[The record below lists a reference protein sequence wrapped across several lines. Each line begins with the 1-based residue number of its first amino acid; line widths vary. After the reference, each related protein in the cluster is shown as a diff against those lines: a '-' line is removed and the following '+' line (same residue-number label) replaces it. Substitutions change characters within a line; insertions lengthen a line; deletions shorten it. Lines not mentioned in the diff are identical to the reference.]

1 MKEFAIITAAGSE
14 TMAKYADRGEM
25 VVFIPHGSE
34 EAFSSIVLNNNDGK
48 KPTYVLRNE
57 AMAICAE
64 VEATGQVCTIDI
76 QRRNLDK
83 AALAKVIASCIE
95 DDMFNTKYLTKKRY
109 MSSEERKAAE
119 EAAMEKAAE
128 VYALTLEA
136 RCKKTAIT
144 TTETTKVAATTEPA
158 TPIAEEPPIY
168 MDESGQFMFFM

>member
-25 VVFIPHGSE
+25 VVFIPHGSDE
-34 EAFSSIVLNNNDGK
+34 TFSSIVINNNDGK

-95 DDMFNTKYLTKKRY
+95 DDMFNTKYLTKKY
-109 MSSEERKAAE
+109 KSSEERRAAE

-128 VYALTLEA
+128 AYALALEA
-136 RCKKTAIT
+136 HYKKAAIPT
-144 TTETTKVAATTEPA
+144 TKATEVAKTTESA
-158 TPIAEEPPIY
+158 PIAEEMPIY
-168 MDESGQFMFFM
+168 MDETGQFMFFV

>member
-25 VVFIPHGSE
+25 VVFIPHGSDE
-34 EAFSSIVLNNNDGK
+34 TFSSIVINNNDGK

-95 DDMFNTKYLTKKRY
+95 DDMFNTKYLTKKY
-109 MSSEERKAAE
+109 KSSEERRAAE

-128 VYALTLEA
+128 AYALALEA
-136 RCKKTAIT
+136 RCKKAAIPT
-144 TTETTKVAATTEPA
+144 TKATEVAKTTESA
-158 TPIAEEPPIY
+158 PIAEEMPIY
-168 MDESGQFMFFM
+168 MDETGQFMFFV